1 MVIKAN
7 SLKNAAK
14 ILEMLPNTK
23 IKVFAVAVTARSDQM
38 F

>member
-14 ILEMLPNTK
+14 IFGMLPNIK
-23 IKVFAVAVTARSDQM
+23 IKVFAVAVLQ
-38 F
+38 